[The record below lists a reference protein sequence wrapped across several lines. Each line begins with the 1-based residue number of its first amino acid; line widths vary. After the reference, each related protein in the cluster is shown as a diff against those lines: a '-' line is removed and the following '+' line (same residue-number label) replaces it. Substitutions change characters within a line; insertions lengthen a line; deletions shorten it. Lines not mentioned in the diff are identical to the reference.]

1 MSELMFQGNYLD
13 YKKTL
18 DAELQKSAESFV
30 RIGYLLKV
38 ARDTS
43 ILAESGYKSVTEFA
57 QAEYGIDKS
66 QVSRFIRINDKFAEG
81 GYSEQ
86 LQEQY
91 QGFGF
96 SKLSLMLQLPDSVNE
111 ELTPDFTKAQIGEL
125 KEAVQQAQEDSP
137 LEIYAEQLQEQEEGR
152 EEDIL
157 TKAVRELA
165 WNSCSMFEEIHEA
178 GEGANPMD
186 WLLHEDV
193 AQYSVRILGQGRM
206 SLILKKDGI
215 SLVNLRTDEKWA
227 FTEEDMK
234 QAWKNI
240 GVWEP
245 DAMEKF
251 FPDEPEEPEETPK
264 PKPVDLSKINNVEE
278 LRNAGTT
285 GAKPDSGK
293 PEKPQKTVPEVR
305 KINTEDENDTKKEPE
320 MAAGDVEELSVD
332 RRSEASEGRGPKQE
346 ELEYYETKIRLLKTA
361 LDERQWSKLK
371 HFAQDIARWA
381 ERMEDDELDGS
392 M

>member
-66 QVSRFIRINDKFAEG
+66 QVSRFIRINDKFAES
-81 GYSEQ
+81 GYSER

-111 ELTPDFTKAQIGEL
+111 ELTPDFTKAQIGEI

-157 TKAVRELA
+157 TKAVREVA
-165 WNSCSMFEEIHEA
+165 KDRCSMFEEIHEA

-186 WLLHEDV
+186 WMLREDV
-193 AQYSVRILGQGRM
+193 AQYSIRITGQGRM
-206 SLILKKDGI
+206 SLILKRDGI

-234 QAWKNI
+234 QAWKNL

-264 PKPVDLSKINNVEE
+264 QKPVDLSKINSVEE
-278 LRNAGTT
+278 LKNAGTT
-285 GAKPDSGK
+285 GANPDSGK
-293 PEKPQKTVPEVR
+293 PEKPQKTVTEVR
-305 KINTEDENDTKKEPE
+305 KINAEDENDTQKEPE
-320 MAAGDVEELSVD
+320 MAAGDVEEPSVD
-332 RRSEASEGRGPKQE
+332 RRSEDSEGSGPKQE

-361 LDERQWSKLK
+361 LEERKWSRLK

>member
-1 MSELMFQGNYLD
+1 MSELIFQGNYQD

-86 LQEQY
+86 LQDQY

-157 TKAVRELA
+157 TKAVREVA
-165 WNSCSMFEEIHEA
+165 KDRCSMFEEIHEA

-186 WLLHEDV
+186 WMLHEDV
-193 AQYSVRILGQGRM
+193 AQYSVRITGQGRM
-206 SLILKKDGI
+206 SMILKRDGI

-234 QAWKNI
+234 QAWKNL

-264 PKPVDLSKINNVEE
+264 PKPVDLSKINSVED
-278 LRNAGTT
+278 LKKAVTT
-285 GAKPDSGK
+285 GEKPDSADA
-293 PEKPQKTVPEVR
+293 EKPQKTVSETR
-305 KINTEDENDTKKEPE
+305 NLNTEDENEPQKEPE
-320 MAAGDVEELSVD
+320 MAAGDADEPSID
-332 RRSEASEGRGPKQE
+332 RRSEASEGRGPKPE

-361 LDERQWSKLK
+361 LEERQWSKLK